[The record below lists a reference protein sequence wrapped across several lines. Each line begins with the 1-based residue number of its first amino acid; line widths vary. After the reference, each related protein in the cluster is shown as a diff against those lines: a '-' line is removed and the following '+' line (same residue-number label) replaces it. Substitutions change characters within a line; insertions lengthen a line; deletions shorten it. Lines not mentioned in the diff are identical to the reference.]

1 VGADNDDVLGE
12 LGLSAEEIA
21 ELRETMSIDTQTKDG

>member
-1 VGADNDDVLGE
+1 VTHLGPPHGEHNVEVYSE

-21 ELRETMSIDTQTKDG
+21 ELEAEGVI

>member
-1 VGADNDDVLGE
+1 VLGE
-12 LGLSAEEIA
+12 LGLSAGEIA